1 MLHRQAAVQ
10 HILKEFLQRRQGFEI
25 FACLPR
31 IPVSKMLMQAMF
43 RNTSALKQ
51 DSSMC
56 ALFYFLLLIPLPP
69 LTRSGKDFLLEE

>member
-1 MLHRQAAVQ
+1 MDRQLCEIFEK
-10 HILKEFLQRRQGFEI
+10 HFYKDGKGFEI

-43 RNTSALKQ
+43 RSTSALKQ
-51 DSSMC
+51 DSSVC
-56 ALFYFLLLIPLPP
+56 AFFYFLLLIPLPP